1 MQISPIQQT
10 QYQTAN
16 PSFQRL
22 RGVKFVEN
30 TVYIESQ
37 GKNYVFKAN
46 KFFDKKK
53 LTKLIKADFQLK
65 EFFKKFDGWVVFS
78 EEPGDLGYRLNDKCR
93 STLSYR
99 RDGIMT
105 IRYEDPSLKGA
116 FLRKI
121 KNLFKPV
128 AKKDLLEMNF
138 LTRDYIRCELGDNR
152 QNSTDWY
159 SELIKERNGAKCILN
174 PLWDR
179 HEINVE
185 NHYYNI
191 EQLKKLRAMREV
203 DEKNRI
209 EEERLKQIEFENY
222 CFWEMEKAKG
232 NHVPLGWP
240 D

>member
-53 LTKLIKADFQLK
+53 LTKLIKADYQLK

-78 EEPGDLGYRLNDKCR
+78 EEAGNLGYSRNDKGR
-93 STLSYR
+93 WTLSYR

-128 AKKDLLEMNF
+128 AKKDLLEMHF
-138 LTRDYIRCELGDNR
+138 LTKDYIQYELGDNR
-152 QNSTDWY
+152 QNPTDWY
-159 SELIKERNGAKCILN
+159 SELIKERDGAKCILN
-174 PLWDR
+174 PLWYR
-179 HEINVE
+179 HEINVK

-191 EQLKKLRAMREV
+191 EQLKKLRAQQKA
-203 DEKNRI
+203 DEEAKAEIRAKEDKEL
-209 EEERLKQIEFENY
+209 EEQAEYVVKYWWSRL
-222 CFWEMEKAKG
+222 
-232 NHVPLGWP
+232 
-240 D
+240 

>member
-16 PSFQRL
+16 PSFQKL

-30 TVYIESQ
+30 TVRAD
-37 GKNYVFKAN
+37 GKNYVLKAN
-46 KFFDKKK
+46 KFFDTKK
-53 LTKLIKADFQLK
+53 LTKLIEEDWQFKA
-65 EFFKKFDGWVVFS
+65 FFKKFNGWVVFS

-105 IRYEDPSLKGA
+105 IRYEDPNLKGA

-128 AKKDLLEMNF
+128 AKKDLLEMHF
-138 LTRDYIRCELGDNR
+138 HTRDYHLRELGDNR
-152 QNSTDWY
+152 QNPTDWY
-159 SELIKERNGAKCILN
+159 SELIKERDGAKCILN
-174 PLWDR
+174 PLWDW

-191 EQLKKLRAMREV
+191 EQLKKLRAQQKA
-203 DEKNRI
+203 DEEAKAEIRAI
-209 EEERLKQIEFENY
+209 EDKELEEIAEYVVKYWWSRL
-222 CFWEMEKAKG
+222 
-232 NHVPLGWP
+232 
-240 D
+240 

>member
-1 MQISPIQQT
+1 MQISPIRQT

-78 EEPGDLGYRLNDKCR
+78 EEPGNLGYSRNDKGR
-93 STLSYR
+93 WTLSYR

-128 AKKDLLEMNF
+128 AKKDLLEMHF
-138 LTRDYIRCELGDNR
+138 LTRDYTQCELGDNR
-152 QNSTDWY
+152 QNPTDWY
-159 SELIKERNGAKCILN
+159 SELIKERDGAKCILN
-174 PLWDR
+174 PLWDW
-179 HEINVE
+179 HEINVK

-191 EQLKKLRAMREV
+191 EQLKELRAQQKA
-203 DEKNRI
+203 D
-209 EEERLKQIEFENY
+209 
-222 CFWEMEKAKG
+222 EKAKAEIRAKEDKELEEQAEY
-232 NHVPLGWP
+232 VVKYWWSRL
-240 D
+240 

>member
-1 MQISPIQQT
+1 MQIRPIQQT

-53 LTKLIKADFQLK
+53 LTKLIKADSQLK

-78 EEPGDLGYRLNDKCR
+78 EEPGDLGYRLNDKGR
-93 STLSYR
+93 RTLSYR

-128 AKKDLLEMNF
+128 AKKDLLEMHF
-138 LTRDYIRCELGDNR
+138 LTRDYHRCELGDNR
-152 QNSTDWY
+152 QNPTDWY
-159 SELIKERNGAKCILN
+159 SELIKERDGAKCILN
-174 PLWDR
+174 PLWDW

-191 EQLKKLRAMREV
+191 EQLKKLRAQQKA
-203 DEKNRI
+203 DEEAKAEIRAI
-209 EEERLKQIEFENY
+209 EDKKLE
-222 CFWEMEKAKG
+222 EKAEYIVKYWWG
-232 NHVPLGWP
+232 M
-240 D
+240 

>member
-16 PSFQRL
+16 PSFQKL

-30 TVYIESQ
+30 TVYLESL

-46 KFFDKKK
+46 NFFDKKK
-53 LTKLIKADFQLK
+53 LTKLIKADYQLK
-65 EFFKKFDGWVVFS
+65 EFFKKFNGWVVFS
-78 EEPGDLGYRLNDKCR
+78 EEPGELGYRLNDKGR
-93 STLSYR
+93 RTLSYR

-128 AKKDLLEMNF
+128 AKKDLLEMHF
-138 LTRDYIRCELGDNR
+138 HTRDYHLRELGDNR
-152 QNSTDWY
+152 QNPTDWY
-159 SELIKERNGAKCILN
+159 SELIEERDGAKCILN
-174 PLWDR
+174 PLWGW

-185 NHYYNI
+185 NHYDKI
-191 EQLKKLRAMREV
+191 EQVKKLRAIQKA
-203 DEKNRI
+203 DEEAKAEIRAI
-209 EEERLKQIEFENY
+209 EDKELEEIAEYVVKYWWSRL
-222 CFWEMEKAKG
+222 
-232 NHVPLGWP
+232 
-240 D
+240 

>member
-53 LTKLIKADFQLK
+53 LTKLIKADSQLK

-78 EEPGDLGYRLNDKCR
+78 EEPGDLGYSRNDKGR
-93 STLSYR
+93 WTLTYR

-128 AKKDLLEMNF
+128 AKKDLLEMHF
-138 LTRDYIRCELGDNR
+138 LTKGFHQCELGDNR
-152 QNSTDWY
+152 QNPTDWY
-159 SELIKERNGAKCILN
+159 SELIKERDGAKCILN
-174 PLWDR
+174 PLWDW

-191 EQLKKLRAMREV
+191 EQLKKLRAQQKA
-203 DEKNRI
+203 DEEAKAEIRAKEDKEL
-209 EEERLKQIEFENY
+209 EEQAEYVVKYWWSRL
-222 CFWEMEKAKG
+222 
-232 NHVPLGWP
+232 
-240 D
+240 

>member
-1 MQISPIQQT
+1 MQISPIQRT

-53 LTKLIKADFQLK
+53 LTKLIKADSQLK
-65 EFFKKFDGWVVFS
+65 EFFKKFNGWVVFS
-78 EEPGDLGYRLNDKCR
+78 EEAGNLGYSRNDRGR
-93 STLSYR
+93 STLTYR

-105 IRYEDPSLKGA
+105 ILYEDPSLKGA

-128 AKKDLLEMNF
+128 AKKDLLEKHFVTKDNHQ
-138 LTRDYIRCELGDNR
+138 CELGDNC
-152 QNSTDWY
+152 QNPTDWY
-159 SELIKERNGAKCILN
+159 SELIKERDGAKCILN
-174 PLWDR
+174 PLWDW

-191 EQLKKLRAMREV
+191 EQLKKLRAQQ
-203 DEKNRI
+203 KAN
-209 EEERLKQIEFENY
+209 
-222 CFWEMEKAKG
+222 EKAKAEIRAKEDKELEEQAEY
-232 NHVPLGWP
+232 VVKYWWSRL
-240 D
+240 

>member
-22 RGVKFVEN
+22 RGVKFVKN

-78 EEPGDLGYRLNDKCR
+78 EEPGDLGYRLNDKGR
-93 STLSYR
+93 STLTYR

-128 AKKDLLEMNF
+128 AKKDLLEMHF
-138 LTRDYIRCELGDNR
+138 HTRDYHLREMGDNR
-152 QNSTDWY
+152 QNPTDWY

-191 EQLKKLRAMREV
+191 EQLKKLRAQQKA
-203 DEKNRI
+203 DEEAKAEIRAI
-209 EEERLKQIEFENY
+209 EDKELEEIAEYVVKSWWSRL
-222 CFWEMEKAKG
+222 
-232 NHVPLGWP
+232 
-240 D
+240 

>member
-16 PSFQRL
+16 PSFQKL

-30 TVYIESQ
+30 TVYLESL

-53 LTKLIKADFQLK
+53 LTKLIKADSQLK

-78 EEPGDLGYRLNDKCR
+78 EEPGDLGYRLNDKGR

-99 RDGIMT
+99 RDSIMT

-128 AKKDLLEMNF
+128 AKKDLLEMHF
-138 LTRDYIRCELGDNR
+138 HTRDYHLRELGDNR
-152 QNSTDWY
+152 QNPTDWY

-174 PLWDR
+174 PLWDW

-191 EQLKKLRAMREV
+191 EQLKKLRAQQKA
-203 DEKNRI
+203 DEEAKAEIRAI
-209 EEERLKQIEFENY
+209 EDKKLE
-222 CFWEMEKAKG
+222 EKAEYIVKYWWG
-232 NHVPLGWP
+232 M
-240 D
+240 

>member
-53 LTKLIKADFQLK
+53 LTKLIKADSQLK

-78 EEPGDLGYRLNDKCR
+78 EEPGNLGYSRNDSGR
-93 STLSYR
+93 STLTYY
-99 RDGIMT
+99 RDGFMT

-128 AKKDLLEMNF
+128 AKKDLLEMHF
-138 LTRDYIRCELGDNR
+138 HTRDYTQCELGDNR
-152 QNSTDWY
+152 QNPTDWY

-191 EQLKKLRAMREV
+191 EQLKKLRAQQKA
-203 DEKNRI
+203 DEEAKAEIRAI
-209 EEERLKQIEFENY
+209 EDKELEEIAEYVVKCWWSRL
-222 CFWEMEKAKG
+222 
-232 NHVPLGWP
+232 
-240 D
+240 

>member
-53 LTKLIKADFQLK
+53 LTKLIKADSQLK

-78 EEPGDLGYRLNDKCR
+78 EEPGDLAYRLNDMGR
-93 STLSYR
+93 RTLSYR

-128 AKKDLLEMNF
+128 AKKDLLEMHF
-138 LTRDYIRCELGDNR
+138 HTRDYHLRELGDNR
-152 QNSTDWY
+152 QNPTDWY

-174 PLWDR
+174 PLWDQ

-191 EQLKKLRAMREV
+191 EQLKKLRAQQKA
-203 DEKNRI
+203 D
-209 EEERLKQIEFENY
+209 
-222 CFWEMEKAKG
+222 EKAKAEIRAIEDKKLEEKAEYI
-232 NHVPLGWP
+232 VKYWWSRL
-240 D
+240 

>member
-78 EEPGDLGYRLNDKCR
+78 EEPGDLGYSRNDKGR
-93 STLSYR
+93 WTLTYR

-128 AKKDLLEMNF
+128 AKKDLLEMHF
-138 LTRDYIRCELGDNR
+138 HTRDYNLREMGDNR
-152 QNSTDWY
+152 QNPTDWY
-159 SELIKERNGAKCILN
+159 SELIKERDGAKCILN
-174 PLWDR
+174 PLWDW

-191 EQLKKLRAMREV
+191 EQLKKLRAQQKA
-203 DEKNRI
+203 D
-209 EEERLKQIEFENY
+209 
-222 CFWEMEKAKG
+222 EKAKAEIRAKEDKELEEQAEY
-232 NHVPLGWP
+232 VVKYWWSRL
-240 D
+240 

>member
-53 LTKLIKADFQLK
+53 LTKLIKADSQLK

-78 EEPGDLGYRLNDKCR
+78 EEPGDLGYRRNDKGR
-93 STLSYR
+93 WTLSYR

-128 AKKDLLEMNF
+128 AKKDLLEMHF

-152 QNSTDWY
+152 QNPTDWY
-159 SELIKERNGAKCILN
+159 SELIKERDGAKCILN

-191 EQLKKLRAMREV
+191 EQLKKLRAQQKA
-203 DEKNRI
+203 DEEAKAEIRAKEDKEL
-209 EEERLKQIEFENY
+209 EEIAEYVVKYWWSRL
-222 CFWEMEKAKG
+222 
-232 NHVPLGWP
+232 
-240 D
+240 

>member
-53 LTKLIKADFQLK
+53 LTKLIKADYQLK

-78 EEPGDLGYRLNDKCR
+78 EEPGDLGYRLNDKGR

-128 AKKDLLEMNF
+128 AKKDLLEMHF
-138 LTRDYIRCELGDNR
+138 HTRDYYLREMGDNR
-152 QNSTDWY
+152 QNPTDWY

-174 PLWDR
+174 PLWDW

-191 EQLKKLRAMREV
+191 EQLKKLRAQQKA
-203 DEKNRI
+203 DEEAKAEIRAI
-209 EEERLKQIEFENY
+209 EDKKLE
-222 CFWEMEKAKG
+222 EKAEYIVKYWWG
-232 NHVPLGWP
+232 M
-240 D
+240 

>member
-1 MQISPIQQT
+1 MQIRPIQQT

-53 LTKLIKADFQLK
+53 LTKLIKADSQLK

-78 EEPGDLGYRLNDKCR
+78 EEPGDLGYRLNDKGR

-128 AKKDLLEMNF
+128 AKKDLLEMHF
-138 LTRDYIRCELGDNR
+138 HTRDYNLREMGDNR
-152 QNSTDWY
+152 QNPTDWY
-159 SELIKERNGAKCILN
+159 SELIKERDGAKCILN

-179 HEINVE
+179 HEINVK

-191 EQLKKLRAMREV
+191 EQLKKLRAQQKA
-203 DEKNRI
+203 DEEAKAEIRAK
-209 EEERLKQIEFENY
+209 EEKELEEIAEYVVKYWWSRL
-222 CFWEMEKAKG
+222 
-232 NHVPLGWP
+232 
-240 D
+240 

>member
-53 LTKLIKADFQLK
+53 LTKLIKADSQLK

-128 AKKDLLEMNF
+128 AKKDLLEMHF
-138 LTRDYIRCELGDNR
+138 HTRDYHLRELGDNR
-152 QNSTDWY
+152 QNPTDWY

-174 PLWDR
+174 PLWDQ

-191 EQLKKLRAMREV
+191 EQLKKLRAQQKA
-203 DEKNRI
+203 DEAAKAEIRAK
-209 EEERLKQIEFENY
+209 EEEKRSEEIADSIVEHRWSRL
-222 CFWEMEKAKG
+222 
-232 NHVPLGWP
+232 
-240 D
+240 